1 MAKVFAD
8 ASGDDPR
15 VRRYLALALGRIG
28 DRRAVPALLQAVDDA
43 GAAGAQSDPETQV
56 YAVWA
61 LGVIGDPQAVPRL
74 VALAAGDDPGLRKAA
89 VHALGAFPTEEARAA
104 LATALSDPVADV
116 RWNAAVALARRRDP
130 AAVPVLLA
138 MMDRGELARGAR
150 PHRRAALGGD
160 GASGDR
166 GRGVQRSP
174 RKGEIR
180 SPGGGAS
187 CARYASRIPT
197 SRSATRRPRRSRDAN
212 ARRKLQH
219 PTPPRS

>member
-1 MAKVFAD
+1 M
-8 ASGDDPR
+8 
-15 VRRYLALALGRIG
+15 
-28 DRRAVPALLQAVDDA
+28 
-43 GAAGAQSDPETQV
+43 
-56 YAVWA
+56 WA

-89 VHALGAFPTEEARAA
+89 VHALGAFPTEDARAA

-160 GASGDR
+160 GAGGDR
-166 GRGVQRSP
+166 GRRVRRSP
-174 RKGEIR
+174 RQGEIDPR
-180 SPGGGAS
+180 VAEKLRALRESDPDLKVPPRGDGGA
-187 CARYASRIPT
+187 AAMRTRGGVLTPHAAEVMIPPLQ
-197 SRSATRRPRRSRDAN
+197 APLHPETREA
-212 ARRKLQH
+212 LH
-219 PTPPRS
+219 G